1 MARRDW
7 PFCGDGNL
15 AIEHEVKLAF
25 DSVEAARLAVTA
37 AGGRLDV
44 SRRLLDDRLFDT
56 VDQHLGRGGAAL
68 RVRRDGERAILT
80 FKGPV
85 QGGPVKSRPEIETD
99 VGDAAVAEAL
109 LASLGFRRWFRGEKY
124 REEYLVG
131 QARVTVD
138 EAPIG
143 VFVEIEAPPD
153 VIDDVAS
160 RLGRGPSDYRL
171 ESYPA
176 LQAAWCR
183 TRGRGLEDMV
193 FDR

>member
-1 MARRDW
+1 V
-7 PFCGDGNL
+7 

-25 DSVEAARLAVTA
+25 ASVEAARQAVLT

-44 SRRLLDDRLFDT
+44 SRRLLDDRLYDT
-56 VDQHLGRGGAAL
+56 IDQHLGRGGAAL
-68 RVRRDGERAILT
+68 RVRRDADRAFIT

-85 QGGPVKSRPEIETD
+85 QGGPVKSRPEIETA
-99 VGDAAVAEAL
+99 VGDADVAEAIL
-109 LASLGFRRWFRGEKY
+109 TSLGFRRWFRGEKY

-131 QARVTVD
+131 EARVTID

-143 VFVEIEAPPD
+143 VFVEIEAAPG
-153 VIDDVAS
+153 VIDEVAA
-160 RLGRGPSDYRL
+160 RLGRGRGDYRL

-183 TRGRGLEDMV
+183 ARGRDLEDMV
-193 FDR
+193 FS